1 MDISQKDSTMIK
13 HCLGCGIVLQNKDQE
28 KDGYVQDIT
37 NDLCERCFRIEHY
50 NEYKVVSKEN
60 QDYVKIIKKI
70 PSNHLIVVV
79 LSLFEFGSL
88 EKINSLFGENIILCL
103 TKRDI
108 LPKSLID
115 EKIKKYFYNKVH
127 CLETLVISSIKNYQ
141 LDALYDAI
149 LKYSHGKDV
158 YVVGYTNSGKSTL
171 INKFIKNYS
180 DLKIKITESRYPS
193 TTLDT
198 IRIPLKEFTLIDT
211 PGLIDEG
218 NIVHYLD
225 VKLLKK
231 YQVNKEIKP
240 KIYQIRQ
247 SGMLVIDDLLV
258 VKYHS
263 LKEKSSL
270 ILFMNPSVN
279 ILHTA
284 FKEDVKCNIDKGKFI
299 VSNQEIVMEGLCF
312 FKVVGSVELEIYTKY
327 DISIDIRESLID

>member
-1 MDISQKDSTMIK
+1 MDILQKDSIMIK

-60 QDYVKIIKKI
+60 QDYLKIIQNI

-79 LSLFEFGSL
+79 LSLFEFGAL
-88 EKINSLFGENIILCL
+88 EKLNSLFGENIILCL

-108 LPKSLID
+108 FPKSLID
-115 EKIKKYFYNKVH
+115 EKIKKYFSDKVH
-127 CLETLVISSIKNYQ
+127 CLETLVVSSIKNYQ
-141 LDALYDAI
+141 LDELYNAI
-149 LKYSHGKDV
+149 LKHSHGKDV

-211 PGLIDEG
+211 PGLIDNG
-218 NIVHYLD
+218 NMMHYLD
-225 VKLLKK
+225 ISLLKK

-247 SGMLVIDDLLV
+247 SGMFVIDDLLV
-258 VKYHS
+258 VKYHT
-263 LKEKSSL
+263 LEKKDSL
-270 ILFMNPSVN
+270 ILFINNSVSV
-279 ILHTA
+279 LHRSW
-284 FKEDVKCNIDKGKFI
+284 KEDIFCPVNKGKFF
-299 VSNQEIVMEGLCF
+299 VSNQEIVIEGLCF
-312 FKVVGSVELEIYTKY
+312 FKVVGRVELEIYTKY
-327 DISIDIRESLID
+327 DISVYTRESLID